1 MITTT
6 ALDALRFLFEASDV
20 FGCFAPVGKD
30 AGSVGALRARDKS
43 WIWEWECASAAGA
56 GSALLLCGD
65 RRTLWVCKCAYAIT
79 ITITTSNSNCI
90 SSHSGTSSTRTHPT
104 QHWCARQSRFCS
116 VLASSNAHAL
126 SLHRFDN
133 TDNSTVTH
141 VRPHT

>member
-20 FGCFAPVGKD
+20 FGWFAPVGKD

-56 GSALLLCGD
+56 GSALLLSED
-65 RRTLWVCKCAYAIT
+65 RIGALCAYAIT

-90 SSHSGTSSTRTHPT
+90 SSHSGTSSTRTHPNAT
-104 QHWCARQSRFCS
+104 LVRAPKSILLGSRFFKCACAFI
-116 VLASSNAHAL
+116 ASI
-126 SLHRFDN
+126 
-133 TDNSTVTH
+133 
-141 VRPHT
+141 